1 MEEELRLHKLKSG
14 AAAAVLA
21 GAAMLCVSGAPSLAF
36 SLSSPPLEQSIVS
49 ADVQSVWWH
58 GGWHHGWGWHRGW
71 GWHHGWGWGRHC
83 WIGPY
88 GQRHCAW

>member
-14 AAAAVLA
+14 AAGAVLA

-36 SLSSPPLEQSIVS
+36 SLSSPPLEQPVVN

-58 GGWHHGWGWHRGW
+58 GGWHHGWHRWAWSGRGW
-71 GWHHGWGWGRHC
+71 CYYHPYRCGR
-83 WIGPY
+83 Y
-88 GQRHCAW
+88 